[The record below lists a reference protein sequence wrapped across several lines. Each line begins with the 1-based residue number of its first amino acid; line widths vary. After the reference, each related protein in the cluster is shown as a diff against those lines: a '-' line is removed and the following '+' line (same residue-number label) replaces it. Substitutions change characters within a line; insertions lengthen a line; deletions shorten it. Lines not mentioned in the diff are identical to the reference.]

1 MKAKEPLSKVIPV
14 EAVQERDID
23 LLILEELK
31 CNSKFTGWIL
41 SETIDL
47 RKNYEFIGA
56 WHSLSQVGLGE
67 SDLAFKIKTK
77 SELILFLIEN
87 KIDADFQ
94 PDQANRY
101 RQRGQKRVDNGEC
114 EVFYTILIAPKNYI
128 TQNDDFDFYIEYE
141 AIKDWFLTHSG
152 LGKRA
157 TYKAEVLEIA
167 IEKQRRGYTAIVDE
181 SATKFWWAY
190 YGYANENY
198 PHLKMKKPQ
207 AGLPKGSSFITFEPS
222 GIGLGKRDVIIHKG
236 YGVVDLQLFG
246 KGDEISSLVE
256 KFQGTLSGDMEI
268 VKANKSASIR
278 IEVVAIDVTKEFSKQ
293 KEIIANALGKADRL
307 YHWAKKNNL
316 NNL

>member
-1 MKAKEPLSKVIPV
+1 MKAQEPLSKVIPV

-31 CNSKFTGWIL
+31 CNPKFTGWIL

-47 RKNYEFIGA
+47 KENYEFIGA

-101 RQRGQKRVDNGEC
+101 RQRGQKRVENREC
-114 EVFYTILIAPKNYI
+114 DIFYTILVAPKNYI
-128 TQNDDFDFYIEYE
+128 VRNDDFDFYIEYE
-141 AIKDWFLTHSG
+141 AIKDWFITQSG
-152 LGKRA
+152 LGDRA

-167 IEKQRRGYTAIVDE
+167 IEKLRRGYTAIVDE
-181 SATKFWWAY
+181 RATKFWWAY
-190 YGYANENY
+190 YNFANENY

-207 AGLPKGSSFITFEPS
+207 AGIPKGSSFIIFEPS
-222 GIGLGKRDVIIHKG
+222 DIGLGKRDLIIHKG
-236 YGVVDLQLFG
+236 YGVVDLQLAG
-246 KGDEISSLVE
+246 KGDEINSLVE
-256 KFQGTLSGDMEI
+256 MFQNTLSEDMEI

-278 IEVVAIDVTKEFSKQ
+278 IKVEAIDVTKDFNEQ
-293 KEIIANALGKADRL
+293 KEIIANALDKADRL
-307 YHWAKKNNL
+307 YHWAKDNL
-316 NNL
+316 IK